1 MCLSVCVQ
9 DGRADVVANDAGD
22 RVTPAVV
29 GYRDTEQVKLHL
41 LRQLIWIICHSQIM
55 KLFLHCYIKFHK
67 CVYYVQYCPISFTVV
82 KCRNDADCVHRCL
95 SSSTDCGNCSKTGT
109 STERCQHG
117 GPSETSA
124 GQKVTRCLCIQ
135 VHCDE

>member
-29 GYRDTEQVKLHL
+29 GYRDTEQVRTTSLYF
-41 LRQLIWIICHSQIM
+41 QIM
-55 KLFLHCYIKFHK
+55 KVSLDCYIKFHK